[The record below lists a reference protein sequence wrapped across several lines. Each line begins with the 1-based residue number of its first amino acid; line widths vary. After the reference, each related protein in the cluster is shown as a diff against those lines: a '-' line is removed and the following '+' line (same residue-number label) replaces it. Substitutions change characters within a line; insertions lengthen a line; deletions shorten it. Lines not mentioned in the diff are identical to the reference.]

1 MKKNIITLLIATTL
15 LTACGERVKV
25 PPAHVGKVLTKS
37 GYQEG
42 FVNPSQ
48 FRLEACMAYCDKLVL
63 LKASDGSVTES
74 MELFMPKDQLNM
86 TFAISATV
94 RIERNEKTINDIFDR
109 VPAEQ
114 VNNDEGDNVSI
125 ITLNRVYE
133 IYAQQKLK
141 SIARSLLASYSI
153 NDIASNRSMVEN
165 ELIAKL
171 QTMFEGTPLR
181 LVQVS
186 LSDVQFP
193 EIITKAKIAS
203 KEREVAI
210 EQAKNEKLVSMVKAE
225 AELELAKKDRLVRLE
240 RARTIKEENELTAA
254 SVSDKY
260 LEYKKLEVM
269 EEIAKSGKAIYMP
282 METKLLLMGKD
293 K

>member
-114 VNNDEGDNVSI
+114 FNNDEGDNVSI